1 VNPPTPTAA
10 MWRAVSGCTSRCG
23 DLFGCPGISNGG
35 AITPAGVSAFSGN
48 ISSTGS
54 ITASQDG
61 IRIENLSTF
70 TGNISNGGT
79 IAGSAGVA
87 HFNGVTLS
95 VSTFIGT
102 LTNTGTIS
110 GFVGIRAA
118 TTPGLGIFDSGVV
131 NGIGGTAIQFGGGV
145 NTLTLGSGFAI
156 NGNVLGSGN
165 DVFQLGGSGTG
176 AFDLSTI
183 GAANQYRGFT
193 TFNVVSG
200 TWVVSNTFGQTQA
213 WNVNGGTLA
222 GTGNLSS
229 VNVNN
234 GGTLAPGLPGTAGG
248 TLTITSNLVMTRPRN
263 KALTTAGGEWRWR
276 NGWSVLG
283 KFEGEFAGHGAF
295 YSGTG
300 QIKYTW

>member
-1 VNPPTPTAA
+1 
-10 MWRAVSGCTSRCG
+10 M
-23 DLFGCPGISNGG
+23 
-35 AITPAGVSAFSGN
+35 
-48 ISSTGS
+48 
-54 ITASQDG
+54 
-61 IRIENLSTF
+61 
-70 TGNISNGGT
+70 
-79 IAGSAGVA
+79 
-87 HFNGVTLS
+87 
-95 VSTFIGT
+95 
-102 LTNTGTIS
+102 
-110 GFVGIRAA
+110 
-118 TTPGLGIFDSGVV
+118 
-131 NGIGGTAIQFGGGV
+131 
-145 NTLTLGSGFAI
+145 
-156 NGNVLGSGN
+156 LGSGN
-165 DVFQLGGSGTG
+165 DVFQLAGSGTE

-200 TWVVSNTFGQTQA
+200 TWVVSNTFGQTQS